1 MSNFGQSA
9 VFSVEMYSA
18 GSLGKRKMRCR
29 AMNRQ
34 TILSERLDINLACHL
49 IANDKR
55 TAVFRQYHM
64 ARFLRLDR
72 LLQYL
77 CEQTVRTY
85 SEVNQ
90 RFTVFG
96 DRQIAEQW
104 LLPTK
109 PSGSVEMRWSS
120 FFSGI
125 A

>member
-18 GSLGKRKMRCR
+18 GSLGKREMRSR

-55 TAVFRQYHM
+55 AAVFRQYHM

-85 SEVNQ
+85 S
-90 RFTVFG
+90 
-96 DRQIAEQW
+96 
-104 LLPTK
+104 
-109 PSGSVEMRWSS
+109 
-120 FFSGI
+120 
-125 A
+125 